1 MSRKKRLT
9 VADIQLNT
17 ERKLDFT
24 VKAVVER
31 LLQNGL
37 DSGLIDMELETVLR
51 FWVDGA
57 GAKGMA
63 GFFEEH
69 RWEGSAAVDPV
80 KFEPAMDAL
89 GPAARALLLGIE
101 EPDEEAAALDMLPW
115 VRARMEERD
124 WEGLLDILPL
134 REDVERDLESG
145 KIVFG
150 PVYAKEIRS
159 VTSDKGRSGTE
170 ARWIRVLA
178 VKWLN
183 YAVQRANEM
192 VGREER
198 GLDLM
203 TKAAGM
209 PLNVKWQNVDGKALF
224 VKAPKMTV
232 GLSWGFGAS
241 GLSGGY
247 ESAPNMAVLLP
258 RGYKLLG
265 VEAIKSAV
273 AGENKAHTMT
283 LPLELVPQ
291 EQPIPLALAL
301 TGVGTDVLSPVAGKM
316 ALALLTDTLVDPQ
329 KMRRTTF
336 GELARLIYPDVDRL
350 RPREFELVAEGLTML
365 DGIKVVWPNGRVDR
379 IFDVQY
385 FKGEPSKDAPLVL
398 GLARSFLEGT
408 LKDIA
413 KETGHKALE
422 GQFIYNFKAAM
433 ALDNRRPGM
442 LRQYLR
448 IQAMANDYWDYKTK
462 AHTHESV
469 PVAGID
475 PVTWAVWNNYM
486 PNPDADSL
494 DLTKRKAKSEA
505 LEKME
510 EDARELESMGLI
522 VIDTWEKHRIRLL
535 VNDETLAVWKKFREG
550 RQ

>member
-1 MSRKKRLT
+1 
-9 VADIQLNT
+9 
-17 ERKLDFT
+17 
-24 VKAVVER
+24 
-31 LLQNGL
+31 
-37 DSGLIDMELETVLR
+37 
-51 FWVDGA
+51 
-57 GAKGMA
+57 
-63 GFFEEH
+63 
-69 RWEGSAAVDPV
+69 
-80 KFEPAMDAL
+80 MD
-89 GPAARALLLGIE
+89 
-101 EPDEEAAALDMLPW
+101 
-115 VRARMEERD
+115 
-124 WEGLLDILPL
+124 
-134 REDVERDLESG
+134 
-145 KIVFG
+145 
-150 PVYAKEIRS
+150 
-159 VTSDKGRSGTE
+159 

-192 VGREER
+192 SGREER
-198 GLDLM
+198 GLDLV
-203 TKAAGM
+203 TTPAGM
-209 PLNVKWQNVDGKALF
+209 ELKMKWQDVDGKALF

-291 EQPIPLALAL
+291 EQPMPLALAL
-301 TGVGTDVLSPVAGKM
+301 TGMSAEVLSPVAGKM

-336 GELARLIYPDVDRL
+336 GELTRLIFPDGQRL
-350 RPREFELVAEGLTML
+350 QAREFELVAEGLRML

-385 FKGEPSKDAPLVL
+385 FKGQPEKEAPLVL
-398 GLARSFLEGT
+398 GLARSFLDGT

-413 KETGHKALE
+413 KETGQKALE

-433 ALDNRRPGM
+433 ALSNLRPGL

-486 PNPDADSL
+486 PNPDTDAQ

-510 EDARELESMGLI
+510 ADARELEQLGLI
-522 VIDTWEKHRIRLL
+522 VIDTWEKHRLRLL
-535 VNDETLAVWKKFREG
+535 VNEETLAVWKKFREG
-550 RQ
+550 RR

>member
-37 DSGLIDMELETVLR
+37 DSGLIDTELETVLR

-170 ARWIRVLA
+170 ARWIRV
-178 VKWLN
+178 
-183 YAVQRANEM
+183 
-192 VGREER
+192 
-198 GLDLM
+198 
-203 TKAAGM
+203 
-209 PLNVKWQNVDGKALF
+209 
-224 VKAPKMTV
+224 
-232 GLSWGFGAS
+232 
-241 GLSGGY
+241 
-247 ESAPNMAVLLP
+247 
-258 RGYKLLG
+258 
-265 VEAIKSAV
+265 
-273 AGENKAHTMT
+273 
-283 LPLELVPQ
+283 
-291 EQPIPLALAL
+291 
-301 TGVGTDVLSPVAGKM
+301 
-316 ALALLTDTLVDPQ
+316 
-329 KMRRTTF
+329 RR
-336 GELARLIYPDVDRL
+336 R
-350 RPREFELVAEGLTML
+350 
-365 DGIKVVWPNGRVDR
+365 
-379 IFDVQY
+379 
-385 FKGEPSKDAPLVL
+385 
-398 GLARSFLEGT
+398 
-408 LKDIA
+408 
-413 KETGHKALE
+413 
-422 GQFIYNFKAAM
+422 
-433 ALDNRRPGM
+433 
-442 LRQYLR
+442 
-448 IQAMANDYWDYKTK
+448 
-462 AHTHESV
+462 
-469 PVAGID
+469 
-475 PVTWAVWNNYM
+475 
-486 PNPDADSL
+486 
-494 DLTKRKAKSEA
+494 
-505 LEKME
+505 
-510 EDARELESMGLI
+510 
-522 VIDTWEKHRIRLL
+522 
-535 VNDETLAVWKKFREG
+535 
-550 RQ
+550 